1 MAGPLPVHRK
11 KQALPRLPGSGQTGC
26 ACFSAES
33 AFPATFSAFGAAQRS
48 GWLSG
53 SAPRLVASGESARRE
68 MKKDA
73 ASNAVCI

>member
-11 KQALPRLPGSGQTGC
+11 KGAALFARLRADGS

-33 AFPATFSAFGAAQRS
+33 AFPALLSAFGAAQRS
-48 GWLSG
+48 GRLSG

-73 ASNAVCI
+73 ASNANRI